1 MNIESVVVFCGS
13 KTGQNPLFMR
23 HAAELGKLI
32 AVLNLRLVYGG
43 GNVGLMGVVADTV
56 LSCGGEVVGVMPQHL
71 VDREIAHGSLTEL
84 RIVASMHERK
94 ALMGEMSDA
103 FVALPGGLGT
113 LEEFFEVWTW
123 GQLGLHRKPYGLL
136 NVDGFF
142 DPLLIFL
149 DKLVTERFLKPESR
163 GLVTVAEEPA
173 QLLDALAAREITA
186 APRWFDRAVT

>member
-1 MNIESVVVFCGS
+1 M
-13 KTGQNPLFMR
+13 
-23 HAAELGKLI
+23 
-32 AVLNLRLVYGG
+32 
-43 GNVGLMGVVADTV
+43 
-56 LSCGGEVVGVMPQHL
+56 VGVMPQHL
-71 VDREIAHGSLTEL
+71 VDREIAHGGLTEL

-94 ALMGEMSDA
+94 ALMGELSDA

-163 GLVTVAEEPA
+163 GLVTVAQEPA

-186 APRWFDRAVT
+186 APKWFDRAIT